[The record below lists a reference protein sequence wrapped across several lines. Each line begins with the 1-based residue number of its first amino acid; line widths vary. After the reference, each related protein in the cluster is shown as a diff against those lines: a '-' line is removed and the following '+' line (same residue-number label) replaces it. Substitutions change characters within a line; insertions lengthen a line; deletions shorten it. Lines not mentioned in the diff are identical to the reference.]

1 MVDPKD
7 PHHERQQQDKLI
19 ADLYRASREQ
29 DPAEVPPALDD
40 LILSRAKQAV
50 SGDDGAQPAGNKN
63 VRPLRRRWEIPLSI
77 AASLVLV
84 TLLYLNNKDEL
95 PPVLDTG
102 IPEADYGE
110 TLNGS
115 APAPAESPMG
125 GSQLEE
131 IIVSPAA
138 QAEQEQRNRRGERSE
153 SGESEE
159 SDAALMEQAP
169 SMKKSAP
176 RTLDSFAPQRNGSS
190 STELMDTPAQ
200 IPQTLKA
207 ERGIAAPAV
216 DVDVDAEQKEIAPPD
231 AQAWLQ
237 RIGSLWQEGERQQA
251 QAQLAEFKARF
262 PDYALEAFCAGYS
275 GLCHADSE

>member
-7 PHHERQQQDKLI
+7 PHHNRQQQDELI
-19 ADLYRASREQ
+19 ADLYRASRGQ

-50 SGDDGAQPAGNKN
+50 SEDNGARPAANNN

-77 AASLVLV
+77 AASLALV

-102 IPEADYGE
+102 IPEADYSE

-125 GSQLEE
+125 GAQLEE

-138 QAEQEQRNRRGERSE
+138 QAEQERRNRRGEKGE
-153 SGESEE
+153 SGES
-159 SDAALMEQAP
+159 DAVLMEQAP
-169 SMKKSAP
+169 SVKKSAP
-176 RTLDSFAPQRNGSS
+176 RAADSQVQQQNAPASS
-190 STELMDTPAQ
+190 GLMDAPAQ
-200 IPQTLKA
+200 APQTLKA

-216 DVDVDAEQKEIAPPD
+216 DVEADAEQKEIASPE

-237 RIGSLWQEGERQQA
+237 QIGSLWQQGERQQA
-251 QAQLAEFKARF
+251 KAQLAEFKARF
-262 PDYALEAFCAGYS
+262 PDYALDAFCAGYN